1 MLDFKKIHDELLYKS
16 KNLRFLNSEIIQ
28 NGVLEIKKPRMD
40 FFFFMIKTIISQQIS
55 DAVSKSIW
63 KKFCNKIPEES
74 KKISFF
80 KSEKKLISMIHDIGI
95 SKKKISYIINLYKKL
110 VSKKINMDELLK
122 EKETIIKKEL
132 TKEKGIGNWS
142 CDMFLIFFLRR
153 LNVFPESDLII
164 RKMCNKINYIEK
176 SNLSYHEIFSPNL
189 TLFSLH
195 LWKMAKRVL

>member
-1 MLDFKKIHDELLYKS
+1 MIKL
-16 KNLRFLNSEIIQ
+16 LNS
-28 NGVLEIKKPRMD
+28 LEKNQ
-40 FFFFMIKTIISQQIS
+40 S
-55 DAVSKSIW
+55 
-63 KKFCNKIPEES
+63 
-74 KKISFF
+74 
-80 KSEKKLISMIHDIGI
+80 I
-95 SKKKISYIINLYKKL
+95 SKKKNSYIINLYKKL

-176 SNLSYHEIFSPNL
+176 SNLSYHKIFSPNL

>member
-1 MLDFKKIHDELLYKS
+1 MLDFKKIHNELLYKS
-16 KNLRFLNSEIIQ
+16 KHLRFLNSEIIH
-28 NGVLEIKKPRMD
+28 NGILEIEKPRMD

-63 KKFCNKIPEES
+63 KKFCDKIPEQN

-80 KSEKKLISMIHDIGI
+80 KNEKILISMIHDIGI
-95 SKKKISYIINLYKKL
+95 SSKKISYIINLYKKL
-110 VSKKINMDELLK
+110 VSKKINMDELVRK
-122 EKETIIKKEL
+122 KETLIKVEL
-132 TKEKGIGNWS
+132 TKEKGVGNWS

-176 SNLSYHEIFSPNL
+176 SNLSYQEIFSPNL

>member
-1 MLDFKKIHDELLYKS
+1 MTLVF
-16 KNLRFLNSEIIQ
+16 
-28 NGVLEIKKPRMD
+28 P
-40 FFFFMIKTIISQQIS
+40 
-55 DAVSKSIW
+55 
-63 KKFCNKIPEES
+63 
-74 KKISFF
+74 
-80 KSEKKLISMIHDIGI
+80 
-95 SKKKISYIINLYKKL
+95 KKKNSYIINLYKKL

-176 SNLSYHEIFSPNL
+176 SNLSYHKIFSPNL